1 MLCPKPGTAQ
11 VTWHTAAI
19 GLSSNTEGPDGPSQG
34 LLSADEPHAE
44 ARDSSR
50 SRMGVV
56 AVWAVEVPSQTS
68 SLTDG
73 LIAAEI
79 ERMPRAPQRRR
90 ADAANQS
97 GGLPWIG
104 AQGNRPCCTAYA
116 AAAARELTPILPKML
131 LMWVLGL
138 YTVLACFQMFR

>member
-1 MLCPKPGTAQ
+1 
-11 VTWHTAAI
+11 
-19 GLSSNTEGPDGPSQG
+19 
-34 LLSADEPHAE
+34 
-44 ARDSSR
+44 
-50 SRMGVV
+50 MGVV

-116 AAAARELTPILPKML
+116 AAPPQVVIDYAREHDEGLDSYPTFVAGFTRDLTEGA
-131 LMWVLGL
+131 V
-138 YTVLACFQMFR
+138 R